1 MKNNQQQDQ
10 NKSKDFETI
19 FRNAPDNK
27 RMQYFNE
34 WYKKALFKDEIT
46 GLVYFY
52 NGIKWEAIKDDHL
65 RVAVS
70 EFFDEKEVG
79 YNINKVDSLFKL
91 ISLKSKPI
99 EKPNLDFIPFLN
111 GVLNRKTGEFLPHNE
126 KYFLRNVLP
135 FDYSLEDKPMP
146 NFEKWINWVSQ
157 NDKQKK
163 RTILAAF
170 YMILT
175 NSYEWQ
181 LFLEI
186 TGVGGSG
193 KSIFNEIAIMLAGE
207 ENSTSVYLKDLEKA
221 SSRIK
226 LLDKILIFAPDQGRI
241 VTDGAVLKGLTG
253 DDVMH
258 FEPKYK
264 NAFDARVKSIFL
276 MTNNEPIIFT
286 ENNGGIARRRVLF
299 HFSEKVPEKMKD
311 IYLKEKLKYE
321 LPQIINLIINTF
333 KDNPME
339 GKDLLEEQKA
349 SSEALNL
356 KIKNDHLMHFASFLE
371 TRENN
376 NNGLKAGITT
386 NNADNNFMTALY
398 SAYLFYCNYYNI
410 KHPIKRNSFLDELKN
425 ALSEHKVKYP
435 VFESVRDG
443 YKRTNIYFKNDIVEV
458 LKEWR
463 G

>member
-1 MKNNQQQDQ
+1 
-10 NKSKDFETI
+10 
-19 FRNAPDNK
+19 
-27 RMQYFNE
+27 
-34 WYKKALFKDEIT
+34 
-46 GLVYFY
+46 
-52 NGIKWEAIKDDHL
+52 
-65 RVAVS
+65 
-70 EFFDEKEVG
+70 
-79 YNINKVDSLFKL
+79 
-91 ISLKSKPI
+91 
-99 EKPNLDFIPFLN
+99 
-111 GVLNRKTGEFLPHNE
+111 
-126 KYFLRNVLP
+126 
-135 FDYSLEDKPMP
+135 
-146 NFEKWINWVSQ
+146 
-157 NDKQKK
+157 
-163 RTILAAF
+163 
-170 YMILT
+170 
-175 NSYEWQ
+175 
-181 LFLEI
+181 
-186 TGVGGSG
+186 
-193 KSIFNEIAIMLAGE
+193 
-207 ENSTSVYLKDLEKA
+207 
-221 SSRIK
+221 
-226 LLDKILIFAPDQGRI
+226 
-241 VTDGAVLKGLTG
+241 
-253 DDVMH
+253 
-258 FEPKYK
+258 
-264 NAFDARVKSIFL
+264 
-276 MTNNEPIIFT
+276 
-286 ENNGGIARRRVLF
+286 
-299 HFSEKVPEKMKD
+299 MKD